1 MLKFI
6 LILLAVIIVG
16 FLIAAAFQP
25 ADFRITR
32 SAAIAAPPAAIF
44 ENVNDLQ
51 KFLTWSPFAKMDPE
65 AKYAFAGPPR
75 GEGASLSWV
84 GAQTGEGSMTITESR
99 PNERILFQMD
109 FRKPMASTAT
119 TEFTFVPEGDQ
130 TRVTWTMDGRKGYL
144 QKAIGIV
151 ADMDRMLG
159 GSFEQGLADLAKVSQ
174 PQASLEQAPRGE

>member
-1 MLKFI
+1 MFKVI

-32 SAAIAAPPAAIF
+32 SAAIAAPQSAIF

-51 KFLTWSPFAKMDPE
+51 KFLVWSPFARMDPE
-65 AKYAFAGPPR
+65 AKYAFAGPPK

-84 GAQTGEGSMTITESR
+84 GAKTGEGSMTITESR
-99 PNERILFQMD
+99 LNERVLFQMD

-119 TEFTFVPEGDQ
+119 AEFTFVPEGDH
-130 TRVTWTMDGRKGYL
+130 TRVTWTMDGRNGYL
-144 QKAIGIV
+144 QKAIGMIV
-151 ADMDRMLG
+151 NMDRMLG
-159 GSFEQGLADLAKVSQ
+159 GSFEQGLADLGKVSQ
-174 PQASLEQAPRGE
+174 PHAALEEAPRSE